1 MEYDYSFD
9 VIEKILVKK
18 SLTDKKYLNVI
29 SGIFDPR
36 WFENDK
42 NRGILVKMAIGYCS
56 KYDKLPSNKVM
67 NALIQGYCE
76 KNNLEPKDLTSALM
90 DINSLSLAVDDD
102 AANTN
107 LEKYIKDKM
116 IYFATSDGI
125 QSMMKTGNV
134 DGLVSKFDQIQ
145 KLTFVDD
152 DIGLQYFSKEGQ
164 DKHWEYLKNPEA
176 KISTGW
182 PGLDRY
188 TNSGIPKEGKFLG
201 LILAQSGLGKS
212 LFLSNMA
219 VNFLNLNLTV
229 GVISLEMSENVYA
242 QRFSAHISGD
252 NVNRLKETSESSRSK
267 IEKFYMEHPKANLV
281 IKEYPPRSINS
292 RGIDN
297 YLEKL
302 REHGIKLDVLIV
314 DYLNLV
320 IPNKKGDNMFQ
331 DGMLVS
337 EELRAL
343 SYKWEI
349 PIMSAVQAN
358 TEGMA
363 NENIDMANVSQSR
376 GIVFTADFIG
386 ALYQMEQDR
395 AAGNI
400 TMRLIKNRLGGEVG
414 KTIPF
419 TINRQNLKVVD
430 NSYGM
435 IDMSAKS
442 EVDNISKKLSNI
454 ADEIN
459 GL

>member
-1 MEYDYSFD
+1 MDYDYTFD
-9 VIEKILVKK
+9 VIEKMLVKK
-18 SLTDKKYLNVI
+18 SLTDKKYLNII
-29 SGIFDPR
+29 SEVFDLR
-36 WFENDK
+36 WFEKDK
-42 NRGILVKMAIGYCS
+42 NRGILLKMAIGYCR
-56 KYDKLPSNKVM
+56 KYDKLPTNKTM

-76 KNNLEPKDLTSALM
+76 RQNTDPKDLTTALM
-90 DINSLSLAVDDD
+90 DINSFNLDTNDD

-125 QSMMKTGNV
+125 QTMMKTGSV

-145 KLTFVDD
+145 KLKFTDD
-152 DIGLQYFSKEGQ
+152 DIGMQYFTKDGQ
-164 DKHWEYLKNPEA
+164 SKHWEYINNPEA
-176 KISTGW
+176 KIPTMWS
-182 PGLDRY
+182 GLDRY
-188 TNSGIPKEGKFLG
+188 TNNGIPKEGKFLG

-212 LFLSNMA
+212 LFLSNLA
-219 VNFLNLNLTV
+219 VNFLRQGLTV

-252 NVNRLKETSESSRSK
+252 NINRLKETTSSSREK
-267 IEKFYMEHPKANLV
+267 IERFYKEHPTANLI

-292 RGIDN
+292 RNIDC
-297 YLEKL
+297 YLERL

-320 IPNKKGDNMFQ
+320 VPNRKSDNMFQ

-358 TEGMA
+358 TEGMG
-363 NENIDMANVSQSR
+363 NENIDMENVSQSR

-386 ALYQMEQDR
+386 ALYQLEQDR
-395 AAGNI
+395 EAGNI
-400 TMRLIKNRLGGEVG
+400 TMRLIKNRLGGEIG
-414 KTIPF
+414 KKILF
-419 TINRQNLKVVD
+419 NINHQNLTVSD
-430 NSYGM
+430 TTFGA
-435 IDMSAKS
+435 IDTSS
-442 EVDNISKKLSNI
+442 GNDEVANI
-454 ADEIN
+454 ANNLSDIDKDMDI
-459 GL
+459 

>member
-29 SGIFDPR
+29 SEIFDTR

-42 NRGILVKMAIGYCS
+42 NHGLLVRMAIGYYK
-56 KYDKLPSNKVM
+56 KYDKLPTNKVM

-76 KNNLEPKDLTSALM
+76 KNNLETKDLSSALM
-90 DINSLSLAVDDD
+90 DINSFNLDVDDD
-102 AANTN
+102 AANRN

-145 KLTFVDD
+145 KLTFEDD

-182 PGLDRY
+182 NGLDRY
-188 TNSGIPKEGKFLG
+188 TNFGIPKEGKFLG

-212 LFLSNMA
+212 LFLSNLA
-219 VNFLNLNLTV
+219 VNFLSQDLTV

-252 NVNRLKETSESSRSK
+252 NVNRLKDTADSSRSK
-267 IEKFYMEHPKANLV
+267 IEKFYMEHPKANLI

-292 RGIDN
+292 RKIDS
-297 YLEKL
+297 YIEKL

-320 IPNKKGDNMFQ
+320 VPNKKGDNMFQ

-358 TEGMA
+358 TEGMG
-363 NENIDMANVSQSR
+363 NENIDMENVSQSR

-386 ALYQMEQDR
+386 ALYQLEQDKE
-395 AAGNI
+395 AGNI

-419 TINRQNLKVVD
+419 AINKQNLKVVD
-430 NSYGM
+430 NSFGM
-435 IDMSAKS
+435 IDVSANS
-442 EVDNISKKLSNI
+442 EVDNISNNLSNI
-454 ADEIN
+454 SDDMQDI
-459 GL
+459 